1 MNKIPH
7 PDVLPGIG
15 YPDKNKILETVCNH
29 YGIPVVALYKR
40 TREREFVEPRQL
52 STSIMKYA
60 CGMTHKDLSFEFR
73 QSNGTIWHAKNTVI
87 NLYSSNSEYRNRV
100 NEIMEIL
107 FPFAEERESILAKM
121 LDPDSDKLKLREGRK
136 VLPQRVRDVSLKT
149 ELCNY

>member
-1 MNKIPH
+1 MIMPSH
-7 PDVLPGIG
+7 YVFPGIG
-15 YPDKNKILETVCNH
+15 QHSKDLIVKKVAEY
-29 YGIPVVALYKR
+29 YGIKTVDLYRK

-52 STSIMKYA
+52 ATSIMKYA
-60 CGMTHKDLSFEFR
+60 CGMTHEDLSFEFR

>member
-1 MNKIPH
+1 
-7 PDVLPGIG
+7 
-15 YPDKNKILETVCNH
+15 
-29 YGIPVVALYKR
+29 
-40 TREREFVEPRQL
+40 
-52 STSIMKYA
+52 
-60 CGMTHKDLSFEFR
+60 MTHKDLSFEFR